1 MDDARTRLR
10 VRCCAPSRNTP
21 GRSQPAPFGPSSGAR
36 SDRRGRRSA
45 PREDACALRKVMN
58 RSGLEPALG
67 GQRGQQAHWTVGI
80 TATPFVESSLFLANL
95 RTGHELNVEGSRC
108 EAGPFQLRP
117 HRERF
122 HLDRSWEAAPRCRD
136 RLGQRQSFSDLQNQ
150 ARIIAKVA
158 RVKRRNSG
166 NWRNPEV
173 ASVRH
178 SSSL

>member
-80 TATPFVESSLFLANL
+80 TATPFVESSLFLADL
-95 RTGHELNVEGSRC
+95 RTGHELNVERLALRGGSVPTPPASRAFPPGPFMGSRAEVPRPPRATTIIFRFAKSGAHHC
-108 EAGPFQLRP
+108 ESRASEKKKLRELAQSRG
-117 HRERF
+117 RERT
-122 HLDRSWEAAPRCRD
+122 A
-136 RLGQRQSFSDLQNQ
+136 LQ
-150 ARIIAKVA
+150 
-158 RVKRRNSG
+158 
-166 NWRNPEV
+166 
-173 ASVRH
+173 
-178 SSSL
+178 